1 MNIAELTLTLH
12 NNTLNPIRRIAKESS
27 ISTSQ
32 LLCIVSIPTNG
43 INQTNLAALLSIDL
57 STLSRN
63 LNHLIH
69 KKVVIKKVNQFDSR
83 SYKILL
89 TNNGEILRNKIFE
102 KLELY
107 LNDLHLFLNDNDI
120 EKLLDSLS
128 NFNWLLLKKNLDNA
142 SIE

>member
-1 MNIAELTLTLH
+1 MNIAELILTLH

-63 LNHLIH
+63 LNHLIN
-69 KKVVIKKVNQFDSR
+69 KKVVIKKIN
-83 SYKILL
+83 
-89 TNNGEILRNKIFE
+89 
-102 KLELY
+102 
-107 LNDLHLFLNDNDI
+107 
-120 EKLLDSLS
+120 
-128 NFNWLLLKKNLDNA
+128 LLKNFKKIDFVNEVPFVIPPEIQN
-142 SIE
+142 

>member
-63 LNHLIH
+63 LKHLIH
-69 KKVVIKKVNQFDSR
+69 KEVIIKKVNQFDSR

-89 TNNGEILRNKIFE
+89 TNNGEILRNKLFE

-142 SIE
+142 PI